1 MRGMDS
7 RWAKLLWGTDV
18 RVTGIRLAAEIA
30 LAPLPVF
37 MWIQSHGWYSW
48 SPRHPAEPLHSCF
61 QEALICTLVCGAV
74 GLMLSV
80 LCARSVSERL
90 GVVFMIS
97 AETFLVWTYL
107 DVNAVAYA

>member
-1 MRGMDS
+1 MSAKWS
-7 RWAKLLWGTDV
+7 RVLWGADI
-18 RVTGIRLAAEIA
+18 RVTGIRLAAELA

-48 SPRHPAEPLHSCF
+48 SPRHPAEPLYSCC

-74 GLMLSV
+74 GLVLSV
-80 LCARSVSERL
+80 LCARTVSERL